1 VFPALE
7 LSLVASTLVILLL
20 GGYSI
25 SLARTEDNPV
35 RAWWGRCLF
44 IVVLLALGG
53 TGLVAAVMQ
62 AEGLAP
68 LGLLAGLLVV
78 AMLWESPAPF
88 RQARIVEEN

>member
-1 VFPALE
+1 VFPATE
-7 LSLVASTLVILLL
+7 LWLTVLTLGFLLL

-25 SLARTEDNPV
+25 SLTREEEHPT
-35 RAWWGRCLF
+35 RASWGRCLF

-53 TGLVAAVMQ
+53 TGLVAAFLQ

-88 RQARIVEEN
+88 RQARVGEEN